1 MNVSRIFL
9 FSYSCFPKK
18 DINSFHPPK
27 MFYRSS
33 RLGLNMRVNG
43 KVKSIVEIQLVTAWA
58 SVIHSLVAAQLRML
72 LLVVRRGPPVLGQM
86 AHTASFYLPPQPI
99 SKYHNINLANLCTTC
114 TLRVPVPVPNV
125 YLGRCWFPRTY
136 QKQYERVLWQMVHTP
151 PTSTSAASI
160 NLCDQTWRNCCVVVT
175 NEKCLVF

>member
-43 KVKSIVEIQLVTAWA
+43 AVKSIVEIQLVTAWA

-72 LLVVRRGPPVLGQM
+72 LVVVRRGPPVLGQM
-86 AHTASFYLPPQPI
+86 AHTASYLLPSTTTNIKISQYQLGQPVHNVYFTCTCTCTQRVLGKMLI
-99 SKYHNINLANLCTTC
+99 SKNISKA
-114 TLRVPVPVPNV
+114 V
-125 YLGRCWFPRTY
+125 
-136 QKQYERVLWQMVHTP
+136 
-151 PTSTSAASI
+151 
-160 NLCDQTWRNCCVVVT
+160 
-175 NEKCLVF
+175 